1 MNTELK
7 SFEEIKQ
14 LTEYGMEYWSARD
27 LQKSLGYER
36 WENFSKVIDKAM
48 LACDVAGFDIKEHFP
63 CIKKEVEMPSKTI
76 ENKGDFGFPDVG
88 KTPINKGDF
97 GFPDVTKTKKIIDY
111 KLSRYACYLIVQN
124 GDPRKEQI
132 ALGQTYF
139 AIQTYR
145 QELNDKYNQ
154 LAEDKKRLLL
164 RGDIKQMNQLLVEA
178 AKVAGIISNE
188 EYAIFQNRGY
198 QGLYGGLSVADIHDR
213 KQLAEKDKILDFMGS
228 EEMIAN
234 LFRISQTQSK
244 MKRENIKSKELASY
258 AHFTVGKEVREAIMR
273 LGGTMPEDLPTPQK
287 GIVELEREA
296 IKKLKEKNKEIM
308 TDE

>member
-27 LQKSLGYER
+27 LQKPLGYEK
-36 WENFSKVIDKAM
+36 WDNFSKVIDKAM
-48 LACDVAGFDIKEHFP
+48 LACDVAGFDIKDHFP
-63 CIKKEVEMPSKTI
+63 CIKKMVEMPAGEQFSR
-76 ENKGDFGFPDVG
+76 GFPDVG
-88 KTPINKGDF
+88 KTPLEF
-97 GFPDVTKTKKIIDY
+97 SFPDVGKTKKIIDY
-111 KLSRYACYLIVQN
+111 NLSRYACYLIVQN

-178 AKVAGIISNE
+178 AKGAGIISNE

-198 QGLYGGLSVADIHDR
+198 QGLYGGLSVADIHYR

-244 MKRENIKSKELASY
+244 ITRENIRSKELASY

-273 LGGTMPEDLPTPQK
+273 LGGVMPEDLPTPQK

>member
-14 LTEYGMEYWSARD
+14 LTDYGMEYWSARD
-27 LQKSLGYER
+27 LQKPLGYEK

-48 LACDVAGFDIKEHFP
+48 LACDTAGFDVKEHFP
-63 CIKKEVEMPSKTI
+63 CVKKTI
-76 ENKGDFGFPDVG
+76 EMPVGEQFGSRGFPDVR
-88 KTPINKGDF
+88 KTPQ
-97 GFPDVTKTKKIIDY
+97 TKAIIDY

-178 AKVAGIISNE
+178 AKGAGIISNE

-198 QGLYGGLSVADIHDR
+198 QGLYGGLSVADIHYR

-244 MKRENIKSKELASY
+244 MTREKIRSKELASY
-258 AHFTVGKEVREAIMR
+258 AHFTVGKEVREAKHS
-273 LGGTMPEDLPTPQK
+273 TKPQH
-287 GIVELEREA
+287 V
-296 IKKLKEKNKEIM
+296 
-308 TDE
+308 TDYYV

>member
-1 MNTELK
+1 MNTELR
-7 SFEEIKQ
+7 SFEEIRR
-14 LTEYGMEYWSARD
+14 LTDYGMEYWSARD
-27 LQKSLGYER
+27 LQKPLGYEK
-36 WENFSKVIDKAM
+36 WENFSFFFDKAM
-48 LACDVAGFDIKEHFP
+48 LACDVAGFDVKDNFTSV
-63 CIKKEVEMPSKTI
+63 KKMVEMPVGEQFVTR
-76 ENKGDFGFPDVG
+76 GFPDVR
-88 KTPINKGDF
+88 KTPNLEF

-111 KLSRYACYLIVQN
+111 NLSRYACYLIVQN

-178 AKVAGIISNE
+178 AKGAGIISNE

-198 QGLYGGLSVADIHDR
+198 QGLYGGLSVADIHYR

-244 MKRENIKSKELASY
+244 MTRENIMSKELASY

-273 LGGTMPEDLPTPQK
+273 LGGVMPEDLPTPQK

>member
-7 SFEEIKQ
+7 SFEKIKQ
-14 LTEYGMEYWSARD
+14 LTDNGMEYWSARD
-27 LQKSLGYER
+27 LQKPLGYEK

-48 LACDVAGFDIKEHFP
+48 LACDTAGFDVKDHFP
-63 CIKKEVEMPSKTI
+63 IVRKTVVMPVGGQFSR
-76 ENKGDFGFPDVG
+76 GFPDVG
-88 KTPINKGDF
+88 KTPYLKLDLVEVNK
-97 GFPDVTKTKKIIDY
+97 TKTVIDY

-154 LAEDKKRLLL
+154 LAEDKKRLFL

-178 AKVAGIISNE
+178 AKGAGIISNE

-198 QGLYGGLSVADIHDR
+198 QGLYGGLSVADIHYR

-244 MKRENIKSKELASY
+244 MTREKIRSKELASY
-258 AHFTVGKEVREAIMR
+258 THFTVGKEVREAIMR
-273 LGGTMPEDLPTPQK
+273 LGGVMPEDLPTPQK

>member
-1 MNTELK
+1 MTPELK
-7 SFEEIKQ
+7 SFEDIKQ
-14 LTEYGMEYWSARD
+14 FAENGMECWSARD
-27 LQKSLGYER
+27 LQKPLGYER
-36 WENFSKVIDKAM
+36 WENFTKVIDKAM
-48 LACDVAGFDIKEHFP
+48 LACDVAGFDVKEHFP
-63 CIKKEVEMPSKTI
+63 CVKKNVEMPSKAR
-76 ENKGDFGFPDVG
+76 E
-88 KTPINKGDF
+88 NKGDF
-97 GFPDVTKTKKIIDY
+97 GFPDVTKTKAIIDY

-178 AKVAGIISNE
+178 AKSAGVISNE

-198 QGLYGGLSVADIHDR
+198 QGLYGGLSVSDIHYR
-213 KQLAEKDKILDFMGS
+213 KQLGEKDKILDFMGS

-244 MKRENIKSKELASY
+244 ITREKIRSKELASY

-273 LGGTMPEDLPTPQK
+273 LGGVMPEDLPTPQR
-287 GIVELEREA
+287 GIIELEREA
-296 IKKLKEKNKEIM
+296 IIKLKEENKEIM

>member
-7 SFEEIKQ
+7 SFEEIKKF
-14 LTEYGMEYWSARD
+14 TDYGLEYWSARD
-27 LQKSLGYER
+27 LQKPLGYEK
-36 WENFSKVIDKAM
+36 WQNFSKIIDKAM
-48 LACDVAGFDIKEHFP
+48 LACDTAGFDLKVHFSSV
-63 CIKKEVEMPSKTI
+63 KKTVEMPVGEQFLRGFTDVSKTPHT
-76 ENKGDFGFPDVG
+76 EADFGFRDVR
-88 KTPINKGDF
+88 K
-97 GFPDVTKTKKIIDY
+97 TKTIIDY
-111 KLSRYACYLIVQN
+111 NLSRYACYLIVQN

-178 AKVAGIISNE
+178 AKSAGIISNE
-188 EYAIFQNRGY
+188 EYAVFQNRGY
-198 QGLYGGLSVADIHDR
+198 QGLYGGLSVADIHYR
-213 KQLAEKDKILDFMGS
+213 KKLSEKDKILDFMGS

-244 MKRENIKSKELASY
+244 ITRENISSKELASY

-273 LGGTMPEDLPTPQK
+273 LGGVMPEDLPTPQK
-287 GIVELEREA
+287 GIIELEREA
-296 IKKLKEKNKEIM
+296 IKKLKEKNKKIL

>member
-1 MNTELK
+1 MDKELK
-7 SFEEIKQ
+7 SFEDIRQITDTGK
-14 LTEYGMEYWSARD
+14 EYWLARD
-27 LQKSLGYER
+27 LQKPLGYDK
-36 WENFSKVIDKAM
+36 WENFSKVIDRAM
-48 LACDVAGFDIKEHFP
+48 LACDTSGFDVSEHFP
-63 CIKKEVEMPSKTI
+63 AVRKTI
-76 ENKGDFGFPDVG
+76 EMPVGEQFGSRGFPDVR
-88 KTPINKGDF
+88 KTPNTGL
-97 GFPDVTKTKKIIDY
+97 GFPDVRKTKNIVDY
-111 KLSRYACYLIVQN
+111 QLSRYACYLIVQN

-164 RGDIKQMNQLLVEA
+164 RGDIKQMNQLLAEA
-178 AKVAGIISNE
+178 AKGAGIISNE
-188 EYAIFQNRGY
+188 EYAVFQNRGY
-198 QGLYGGLSVADIHDR
+198 QGLYGGLSVADIHYK
-213 KQLAEKDKILDFMGS
+213 KQLDEKDKILDFMGS

-244 MKRENIKSKELASY
+244 ITRENINNKELASY

-273 LGGTMPEDLPTPQK
+273 LGGVMPEDLPTPEK
-287 GIVELEREA
+287 GIIALEKEA

>member
-1 MNTELK
+1 MRVEFN

-14 LTEYGMEYWSARD
+14 LTEGGMEYWSARD
-27 LQKSLGYER
+27 LQKPLGYDR

-48 LACDVAGFDIKEHFP
+48 LACDVAGFDIKDHFP
-63 CIKKEVEMPSKTI
+63 TVRKLVEMPSRTRKNTEEI
-76 ENKGDFGFPDVG
+76 GFRDVR
-88 KTPINKGDF
+88 
-97 GFPDVTKTKKIIDY
+97 KTKKIIDY
-111 KLSRYACYLIVQN
+111 NLSRYACYLIVQN

-132 ALGQTYF
+132 AFGQTYF

-145 QELNDKYNQ
+145 QELSDKYNQ

-178 AKVAGIISNE
+178 AKGAGIISNE

-198 QGLYGGLSVADIHDR
+198 QGLYGGLSVADIHYR

-244 MKRENIKSKELASY
+244 ITRENIKSKEIASY

-273 LGGTMPEDLPTPQK
+273 LGGVMPEDLPTPQK

-296 IKKLKEKNKEIM
+296 IKKLKEKNNEIM

>member
-7 SFEEIKQ
+7 SFEDIKRIA
-14 LTEYGMEYWSARD
+14 ENGMEYWSARD
-27 LQKSLGYER
+27 LQKPLGYEK

-48 LACDVAGFDIKEHFP
+48 LACDTAGFDVKDHFP
-63 CIKKEVEMPSKTI
+63 VVRKTVEMPVGEQFSR
-76 ENKGDFGFPDVG
+76 GFPDVG
-88 KTPINKGDF
+88 KTPYSELNIVEVN
-97 GFPDVTKTKKIIDY
+97 KTKKIIDY
-111 KLSRYACYLIVQN
+111 NLSRYACYLIVQN

-178 AKVAGIISNE
+178 AKSAGVISNE

-198 QGLYGGLSVADIHDR
+198 QGLYGGLSVADIHFR
-213 KQLAEKDKILDFMGS
+213 KQLGEKNKILDFMGS

-244 MKRENIKSKELASY
+244 ITRENIRSKEFASY
-258 AHFTVGKEVREAIMR
+258 THFTVGKEVREAIMR
-273 LGGTMPEDLPTPQK
+273 LGGVMPEDLPTPQK

-296 IKKLKEKNKEIM
+296 IKKLKERNTEIM